1 MYMFKTHDNLSHVL
15 CLTAER
21 PDEQSFLFLELF
33 VLARHFLFLCVER
46 LISLLL
52 LRFVLFFRATQFDV
66 NATHYFAQMCD
77 VAVGRVQLN
86 KNQGCFI
93 QTHKH

>member
-1 MYMFKTHDNLSHVL
+1 MSMFKTHDNLSYVL

-21 PDEQSFLFLELF
+21 PAEQSFLFLELF
-33 VLARHFLFLCVER
+33 ALARHFLFLCVER
-46 LISLLL
+46 LICLLL
-52 LRFVLFFRATQFDV
+52 VRFVLFFSATQFDV
-66 NATHYFAQMCD
+66 NATHHFAQMCN

-86 KNQGCFI
+86 KNQGGCI

>member
-1 MYMFKTHDNLSHVL
+1 MSMFKTHDNLSYVL

-33 VLARHFLFLCVER
+33 ALARHFLFLCPER

-52 LRFVLFFRATQFDV
+52 VGLVLLFSAAQFDV
-66 NATHYFAQMCD
+66 NDTHHFAEMCD
-77 VAVGRVQLN
+77 VAVGRFKLT
-86 KNQGCFI
+86 KQGCRV